1 LIVTDYRIEAIVIE
15 DNTVYQLTELT
26 QVIGLEPHHLREL
39 IDCELLAIERL
50 PDGTFRCTSQTFTQA
65 RRAARLAHDFELSPE
80 GLALAVRLL
89 KRIEELQGSLARLP
103 RSHA

>member
-1 LIVTDYRIEAIVIE
+1 VSEYRIDAVVIE
-15 DNTVYQLTELT
+15 DDAVYQLTELT
-26 QVIGLEPHHLREL
+26 HVIGLGPHYLDEL

-50 PDGTFRCTSQTFTQA
+50 PDGTYRCTSQTFTQA
-65 RRAARLAHDFELSPE
+65 RRAARLARDFELGPE

-89 KRIEELQGSLARLP
+89 YRIEELQGKLARLP